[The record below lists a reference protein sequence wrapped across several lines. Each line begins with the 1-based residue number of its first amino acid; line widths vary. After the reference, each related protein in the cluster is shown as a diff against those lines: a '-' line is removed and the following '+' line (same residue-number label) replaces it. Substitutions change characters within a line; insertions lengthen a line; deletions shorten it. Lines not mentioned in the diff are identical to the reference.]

1 MSMLMRTGFDD
12 ARSPLSRSGVA
23 RNVLLVAV
31 WGDECGIAT
40 LPIERVP
47 GDLEEH
53 REVVEP
59 ERLEW
64 SSFSTWSDAS
74 NSSGLQNLASIASGP
89 ASTGPVVFDR
99 STA

>member
-1 MSMLMRTGFDD
+1 ML
-12 ARSPLSRSGVA
+12 P
-23 RNVLLVAV
+23 VAV

-59 ERLEW
+59 ERVGVELLQYLVRRLE
-64 SSFSTWSDAS
+64 
-74 NSSGLQNLASIASGP
+74 LLGP
-89 ASTGPVVFDR
+89 PEPGVDRVGSCLDRPVVFDR